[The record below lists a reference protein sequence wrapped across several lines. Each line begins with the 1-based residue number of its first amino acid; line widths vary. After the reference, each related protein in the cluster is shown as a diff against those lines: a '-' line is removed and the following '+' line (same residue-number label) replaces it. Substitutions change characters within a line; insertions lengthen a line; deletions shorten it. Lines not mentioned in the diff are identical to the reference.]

1 MSLNT
6 LQYDLAP
13 IFERAMRA
21 AAPSERRGIRRAFRR
36 AIRAARERSDLRP
49 AVLLAYRYP

>member
-6 LQYDLAP
+6 LSYDLAP
-13 IFERAMRA
+13 VYERALRA
-21 AAPSERRGIRRAFRR
+21 AAPGEISGIRRAFRR
-36 AIRAARERSDLRP
+36 ALRAARERADLRP